1 MRLRVEG
8 RPWLWHTCKS
18 RGSVALSRVES
29 LARICLGVVVMGVGG
44 SAWLLCALLV
54 FPNHRGRA
62 RVSNYFA
69 HRIGAVLL
77 WLTGSR
83 VDVRGQER
91 LSGPAIFVSNHTS
104 MLDILL
110 AAWLVP
116 PLTIALGKREILRYP
131 IVGLVFLLSGSVA
144 VDRSRA
150 RPDRSALHELA
161 RRLVERRLGVFMWPE
176 GTRSADHTLGP
187 FHVGFARLSQ
197 LTGLDVI
204 PVVVH
209 GAWHAWPRKSLQ
221 LQPTRVEV
229 EVLERIPA
237 ARFMESNDLAAEAE
251 SIRAQ
256 MTARIQ
262 AAPKPRSRRES
273 AAEPIGRAGFSTAK
287 IPASTRT
294 HLGA

>member
-1 MRLRVEG
+1 M
-8 RPWLWHTCKS
+8 
-18 RGSVALSRVES
+18 SRVES
-29 LARICLGVVVMGVGG
+29 LARIGMGVGVMGVGG
-44 SAWLLCALLV
+44 VAWLLCALLV
-54 FPNHRGRA
+54 FPSHRGRA
-62 RVSNYFA
+62 RVSNFFA
-69 HRIGAVLL
+69 HRLGAILL

-83 VDVRGQER
+83 VHVRGQER
-91 LSGPAIFVSNHTS
+91 LTGPAIFVSNHTS
-104 MLDILL
+104 MIDILL

-131 IVGLVFLLSGSVA
+131 IVGLLFLLSGSVA

-150 RPDRSALHELA
+150 RPERSALHELA

-176 GTRSADHTLGP
+176 GTRSADQSIGP

-209 GAWHAWPRKSLQ
+209 GAWRAWPRKTLQ
-221 LQPTRVEV
+221 LQPTEVEV

-237 ARFMESNDLAAEAE
+237 ARFIESEDLAADAEA
-251 SIRAQ
+251 IRVQ
-256 MTARIQ
+256 MTARILS
-262 AAPKPRSRRES
+262 APPPRSRVQPT
-273 AAEPIGRAGFSTAK
+273 AAEP
-287 IPASTRT
+287 TRS